1 MIKGER
7 KSPNESAA
15 MVGVGS
21 SGILNVGKLWY
32 GFDAPECLTIESRV
46 EGAQKL
52 SGGLMRLVA
61 AGG

>member
-1 MIKGER
+1 M
-7 KSPNESAA
+7 
-15 MVGVGS
+15 GVDS

-46 EGAQKL
+46 EGAPKL